1 MRKVL
6 IVIESEELRLALT
19 NTLKNKYELLVCGD
33 VPAAHRLLSL
43 NPDGMILDLHLQG
56 IDGLDFLESIA
67 GNHPPVVLALTW
79 LLSSYV
85 EQAMDSLKVGYVLR
99 LPVSLSAVDNRLEDM
114 FRKLDSAKDSGK
126 DNSLHFHLQRLGLRS
141 DRVGYSRLLTAI
153 TLFSRDT
160 QQTLF
165 KDVYP
170 IIAKDTGSNCNAID
184 NAIHDLIKSAW
195 ESRDPALWQ
204 SYFPRETH
212 CPKNKNFIAV
222 MSAYIQ

>member
-6 IVIESEELRLALT
+6 IVMESEELRLALA
-19 NTLKNKYELLVCGD
+19 NTLKSKYELLVCSD
-33 VPAAHRLLSL
+33 VPTACQLLSRK
-43 NPDGMILDLHLQG
+43 PDGMILDLHLQG
-56 IDGLDFLESIA
+56 IDGLDFLESTA

-85 EQAMDSLKVGYVLR
+85 EQAMDSLNVGYVLR

-114 FRKLDSAKDSGK
+114 FRKQDTARNAVQDST
-126 DNSLHFHLQRLGLRS
+126 LRFHLQRLGLRS
-141 DRVGYSRLLTAI
+141 DRVGYSRLITAI
-153 TLFSRDT
+153 TLFSRDS

-170 IIAKDTGSNCNAID
+170 IIAQDSGSNCTAID
-184 NAIHDLIKSAW
+184 NAIHDLIKCAW
-195 ESRDPALWQ
+195 EHGDPAVWQ
-204 SYFPRETH
+204 EYFPRDTH

-222 MSAYIQ
+222 MASYL